1 MENHLSSNTWSN
13 PKKIAFRYV
22 FIFFALFLLIYN
34 NGIIPYSY
42 IVLRYP
48 SQLLEIIIPWIGKH
62 ILHLSQEITDF
73 TNGSGDTTYDYVV
86 IFTLAT
92 TALLGTI
99 IWSVLDRKKNNYV
112 KLYYWLTVAV
122 RFYIGLL
129 LIQYGLLKIIKLQFP
144 SPNFVRLSQNY
155 GDSSPMGLAWTF
167 LGFSKGYNLF
177 MGIIEVSSILLL
189 FRRTMTFGAI
199 ITLTSTINI
208 MAVNYFFDVPVKI
221 LSTALVIMTIF
232 LLLNNIKQLL
242 LFFFTGESVSLSVI
256 KAPELNKK
264 WLRIAKLSFK
274 LLLISFSIIYTF
286 NILFNRGKERGDFA
300 PKPKL
305 YGLYNVYLYKHN
317 NDTIPPL
324 ITDSVRWSQFIIDRE
339 GYATVRSMTSKQ
351 TRFTTIIDTVSRKI
365 QLTSRDSTINYL
377 FAYEYLKP
385 DKLILKGSIKNDS
398 LSLVMTRKKIEDYLL
413 MNRGFHWINETP
425 FNK

>member
-48 SQLLEIIIPWIGKH
+48 NQLLEIIIPWIGKH

-129 LIQYGLLKIIKLQFP
+129 LIQYGLLKIIKLQ
-144 SPNFVRLSQNY
+144 Y
-155 GDSSPMGLAWTF
+155 TF
-167 LGFSKGYNLF
+167 F
-177 MGIIEVSSILLL
+177 
-189 FRRTMTFGAI
+189 
-199 ITLTSTINI
+199 
-208 MAVNYFFDVPVKI
+208 
-221 LSTALVIMTIF
+221 IF
-232 LLLNNIKQLL
+232 L
-242 LFFFTGESVSLSVI
+242 
-256 KAPELNKK
+256 P
-264 WLRIAKLSFK
+264 
-274 LLLISFSIIYTF
+274 
-286 NILFNRGKERGDFA
+286 
-300 PKPKL
+300 
-305 YGLYNVYLYKHN
+305 
-317 NDTIPPL
+317 
-324 ITDSVRWSQFIIDRE
+324 
-339 GYATVRSMTSKQ
+339 
-351 TRFTTIIDTVSRKI
+351 
-365 QLTSRDSTINYL
+365 
-377 FAYEYLKP
+377 
-385 DKLILKGSIKNDS
+385 
-398 LSLVMTRKKIEDYLL
+398 KKIP
-413 MNRGFHWINETP
+413 T
-425 FNK
+425 